1 MQTAEIKFFEI
12 EIEIEIDTMV
22 AGDNVKTALMET
34 LKEL

>member
-1 MQTAEIKFFEI
+1 MQTAEIKFF